1 MRTQIMPDGEGPCLT
16 GRTEELPF
24 RIVTTETEILAA
36 VDAMSAGRKARLM
49 PKLRR
54 RLEDYY
60 DLQAV
65 KRAQAK
71 GVYHAYAGV
80 RRQPAARH
88 AKG

>member
-1 MRTQIMPDGEGPCLT
+1 MRTQIMADGEGSCLT
-16 GRTEELPF
+16 GKSEEAPF
-24 RIVTTETEILAA
+24 RIVSTETEILAA
-36 VDAMSAGRKARLM
+36 LDALPARRKARLM

-60 DLQAV
+60 DLKAV

-80 RRQPAARH
+80 RRQLGARH
-88 AKG
+88 ATD